1 MPEII
6 GSLRKQRRNRRKI
19 PKMRAN
25 TKQVEAGEN
34 KNKIVSFQLFVLE
47 WS

>member
-6 GSLRKQRRNRRKI
+6 GSLRKQRRNWRKI

-25 TKQVEAGEN
+25 TVEAGEN